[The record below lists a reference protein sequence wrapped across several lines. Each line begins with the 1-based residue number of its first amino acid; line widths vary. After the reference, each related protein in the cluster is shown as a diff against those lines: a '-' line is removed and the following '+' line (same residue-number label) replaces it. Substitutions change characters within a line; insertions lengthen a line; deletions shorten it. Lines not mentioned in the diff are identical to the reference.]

1 MKITYLGHSAFELD
15 AGGHTVLIDPFL
27 TGNPAAATTPDDH
40 RPDAI
45 LLTHGH
51 MDHLGDT
58 VLIAQRDEIP
68 VVALTELAGE
78 LRDAGVEHVYD
89 PNVGGTVDLGFLTVR
104 LTPAVHSS
112 RTPSGTVTNAAGL
125 VIKMDGTVVYHL
137 GDTALTHDLSLAAD
151 RDDIDVAL
159 MCIGGHYTMDRHDA
173 VAASR
178 MVKADLIIPCHYDTF
193 PAVET
198 DVAAFAA
205 DVEAN
210 GYGRVAAI
218 KCGES
223 LVTDVTASNA

>member
-1 MKITYLGHSAFELD
+1 MKITYLGHSAFEL
-15 AGGHTVLIDPFL
+15 AAAGHTVLIDPFL
-27 TGNPAAATTPDDH
+27 TGNPAAASVAADH

-58 VLIAQRDEIP
+58 VEIAQRAGIP

-78 LRDAGVEHVYD
+78 LKDAGLQDVYD
-89 PNVGGTVDLGFLTVR
+89 PNIGGTVDLGFLSVR

-112 RTPSGTVTNAAGL
+112 RTPAGTVTNAAGL
-125 VIKMDGTVVYHL
+125 VVKMDGTVVYHL
-137 GDTALTHDLSLAAD
+137 GDTALTHDLSLAAE
-151 RDDIDVAL
+151 RDKIDVAL

-178 MVKADLIIPCHYDTF
+178 MVKADVIIPCHYDTF
-193 PAVET
+193 PPVET

-205 DVEAN
+205 DVEAS

-218 KCGES
+218 KPGES
-223 LVTDVTASNA
+223 LETKAVGSIA